1 MTTYVRVVEKGVK
14 LIYLKGTYVLDLRC
28 DMTNVVFPGEVPGN
42 NFF

>member
-1 MTTYVRVVEKGVK
+1 MFRVVEKGVK

-28 DMTNVVFPGEVPGN
+28 DMTNVVFRGELAVN